1 MVVMKILFA
10 AARNPH
16 FPTIT
21 EYIERAARAL
31 GHEIISFDDRAFI
44 LPGRLRAAFPRIG
57 QLDLSRLNRRL
68 MTEVRQQKP
77 DLLLCTGGERILPE
91 TVEAARATGTTTVL
105 WTIDSVKSRDPRV
118 ALAPYFDF
126 VFCGGTEM
134 IAALR
139 GSRLRN
145 GPYWLPFA
153 CDPELHHPI
162 KLSPEEKSRYGYDIV
177 FVGSLHLDLYP
188 NRLPMLEAL
197 ADFKLGVWGPGARAL
212 PASSP
217 VHGKIRGD
225 GISYEEWV
233 RIYSSARIVL
243 CAHSSY
249 PDKPCAQASPRVYEV
264 LACGSFLLC
273 DDQSDVRAL
282 FEDGQDLAIFRSLSD
297 LTHKAHYYLQHDQER
312 REIAARGREKVL
324 AKHTYR
330 HRLAALIATVTGAK
344 GQIRQG

>member
-1 MVVMKILFA
+1 MVTMKILFA
-10 AARNPH
+10 TARNPH

-31 GHEIISFDDRAFI
+31 GHDIISFDDRAFTF
-44 LPGRLRAAFPRIG
+44 PGRLRAAIPRIDR
-57 QLDLSRLNRRL
+57 LDLSRLNRKL
-68 MTEVRQQKP
+68 ATEVRQQRP
-77 DLLLCTGGERILPE
+77 DLLLCAGGERILPE

-105 WTIDSVKSRDPRV
+105 WTIDSVKSRDPRI
-118 ALAPYFDF
+118 ALASYFDF

-134 IAALR
+134 IEALR

-145 GPYWLPFA
+145 GPSWLPFA
-153 CDPELHHPI
+153 CDPELHRPI
-162 KLSPEEKSRYGYDIV
+162 KLSPEEESLYGCDIA

-197 ADFKLGVWGPGARAL
+197 ADFKMGVWGPGARAL

-217 VHGKIRGD
+217 IHGKIRGD
-225 GISYEEWV
+225 GIGYEEWA
-233 RIYSSARIVL
+233 RIYSSAKIVL

-249 PDKPCAQASPRVYEV
+249 PDIPCTQASPRVYEV
-264 LACGSFLLC
+264 LACGGFLLC
-273 DDQSDVRAL
+273 DDQPDVRAL

-297 LTHKAHYYLQHDQER
+297 LNHKARYYLDHDQER
-312 REIAARGREKVL
+312 REIAVRGREKVL

-330 HRLAALIATVTGAK
+330 HRVAALIATVAGSK
-344 GQIRQG
+344 